1 MTSTT
6 LQRETAP
13 EIGRSSLQSVPFI
26 SVIVPVRNEAPF
38 LRMTLRQLLDQNY
51 HSDRF
56 EILVAD
62 GQSTDGTREI
72 VRELQASN
80 PHLHLLDNPKHW
92 SSAGRNVAIR
102 AAQGD
107 IIVIVDGHCEFDDA
121 DYLANL
127 ANAFDRS
134 GADCV
139 GRPQPM
145 DIPRASTLQR
155 AIALA
160 RSSRLGHHPDS
171 FIYSEVEQFVPPQSV
186 AVAYHRSVFATVG
199 MFDETFDACEDVE
212 FNHRV
217 ARAGLQCFLSPKLR
231 LHYVPR
237 SGLGGLFRQMARYGR
252 GRVRLLRKHPETFSL
267 PGFLPAAFLLGMV
280 IGPPI
285 SWLSPWLVFAYA
297 GCLGSYASTVLLF
310 SLALALRRRDWRL
323 LPFLPLVFAAVHLG
337 AGAGILQESIIGSWQ
352 RRPLVEERTLE
363 SDKRQAA

>member
-6 LQRETAP
+6 LQRGFAP
-13 EIGRSSLQSVPFI
+13 EVDRPSIQTVPFI
-26 SVIVPVRNEAPF
+26 SVIVPVRNEAAF
-38 LRMTLRQLLDQNY
+38 IGKTLRQLLDQNY
-51 HSDRF
+51 DSDRF

-72 VRELQASN
+72 VRELQASYA
-80 PHLHLLDNPKHW
+80 HLHLLDNPKRW
-92 SSAGRNVAIR
+92 SSSGRNLAIR

-121 DYLANL
+121 NYLANL
-127 ANAFDRS
+127 ANAFEQS

-139 GRPQPM
+139 GRPQPL
-145 DIPRASTLQR
+145 DISKASTLQR

-171 FIYSEVEQFVPPQSV
+171 FIYSDVEQIVPPQSV
-186 AVAYHRSVFATVG
+186 AVAYRRSVFAAVG
-199 MFDETFDACEDVE
+199 LFDETFDACEDVE

-217 ARAGLQCFLSPKLR
+217 ARAGLRCLLSPRIR

-237 SGLGGLFRQMARYGR
+237 SGLGSLFRQMARYGR

-267 PGFLPAAFLLGMV
+267 AGFLPAAFLLGMV
-280 IGPPI
+280 IGPAI

-297 GCLGSYASTVLLF
+297 GCLGAYVLTVLLF
-310 SLALALRRRDWRL
+310 SLSLAIRGRDWRL
-323 LPFLPLVFAAVHLG
+323 LPVLPLVFAAVHMG
-337 AGAGILQESIIGSWQ
+337 AGTGILQELMIGPW
-352 RRPLVEERTLE
+352 RRRSLVEEKTLE
-363 SDKRQAA
+363 SDNRQAA